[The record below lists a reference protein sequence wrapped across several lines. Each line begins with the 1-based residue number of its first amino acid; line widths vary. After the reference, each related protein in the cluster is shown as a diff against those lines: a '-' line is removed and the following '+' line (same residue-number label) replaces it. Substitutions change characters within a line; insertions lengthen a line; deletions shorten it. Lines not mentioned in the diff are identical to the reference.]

1 MADIPKS
8 IGRYE
13 VQGILGKGAMGVVY
27 KAVDPAI
34 DRIVAIKTI
43 RLSLSE
49 EELAFYE
56 ARFAQ
61 EIRTVGKLNHP
72 NIVTIFDVGR
82 TDDFA
87 YMAMEFIDGPELK
100 ALMPPGKPLHVPTSL
115 DLVAQVAD
123 GLGLAHSRG
132 IIHRDV
138 KPSNV
143 MIAFDEDRMVAKV
156 ADFGIA
162 RGATSAVKTMTG
174 MILGSPRYMSPEH
187 LTGKKLDARS
197 DIFSLGVVLY
207 EMLAGAAPFDG
218 ESVSTIMY
226 QTVHEPEPPL
236 SRLNASIPSTVER
249 VVARAMAK
257 NPEERY
263 ASMKDFAR
271 DIRELLLA
279 LPAPLARLEA
289 GESAAAAVP
298 TAPPMSEAGKALAAE
313 FDSLAATMRLAQMT
327 AAPVDVTRM
336 TSIMKA
342 PTTPIE
348 IEEPPGPEAEDPQ
361 HPAEAPS
368 PAAPAAAARPSA
380 GAQVDDPPAPLAF
393 PVAPAAVLGLLAL
406 VAVGLGIALVL

>member
-1 MADIPKS
+1 MADIPKT

-13 VQGILGKGAMGVVY
+13 VQGVLGKGAMGVVY
-27 KAVDPAI
+27 KAIDPAI

-43 RLSLSE
+43 RVSLSE
-49 EELAFYE
+49 EELAFFE
-56 ARFAQ
+56 ARFSQ
-61 EIRTVGKLNHP
+61 EIKTVGKLNHP

-100 ALMPPGKPLHVPTSL
+100 ALMPPGKPLHVSTTL

-143 MIAFDEDRMVAKV
+143 MIAFGDERMTAKV

-174 MILGSPRYMSPEH
+174 MIMGSPRYMSPEH
-187 LTGKKLDARS
+187 LTGKTLDARS

-218 ESVSTIMY
+218 DSVSTIMY

-249 VVARAMAK
+249 VVAKAMAK
-257 NPEERY
+257 SPDDRY

-271 DIRELLLA
+271 DLRELLLA
-279 LPAPLARLEA
+279 LPAPLPRLDVA
-289 GESAAAAVP
+289 ASTSAAPGITSA
-298 TAPPMSEAGKALAAE
+298 SGKAIAAE
-313 FDSLAATMRLAQMT
+313 FDSLAATMRLAQIT
-327 AAPVDVTRM
+327 AAPSDVTRM

-342 PTTPIE
+342 PRSPS
-348 IEEPPGPEAEDPQ
+348 EEPQSFMEPERD
-361 HPAEAPS
+361 EA
-368 PAAPAAAARPSA
+368 AASEPPPTPVPLPAAAATQPVALPRSGDAEEPRP
-380 GAQVDDPPAPLAF
+380 F
-393 PVAPAAVLGLLAL
+393 PVATAAVLGMLAL
-406 VAVGLGIALVL
+406 VAVGLGIALAL

>member
-13 VQGILGKGAMGVVY
+13 VMGILGKGAMGVVY
-27 KAVDPAI
+27 KAVDPVI

-61 EIRTVGKLNHP
+61 EIRTVGKLSHP

-100 ALMPPGKPLHVPTSL
+100 ALMPPGKPLHIATSL

-143 MIAFDEDRMVAKV
+143 MIAFDDDRMVAKV

-187 LTGKKLDARS
+187 LTGKTLDARS

-249 VVARAMAK
+249 VVARAMSK
-257 NPEERY
+257 SPDERY
-263 ASMKDFAR
+263 ATMKDFAR
-271 DIRELLLA
+271 EIRELLLA
-279 LPAPLARLEA
+279 LPAPLPRLDVA
-289 GESAAAAVP
+289 GPAPGVPGVPSA
-298 TAPPMSEAGKALAAE
+298 SEAGAALAAE

-327 AAPVDVTRM
+327 GAPVDVSRM
-336 TSIMKA
+336 SSIMKA

-348 IEEPPGPEAEDPQ
+348 IEEPEPFVPQ
-361 HPAEAPS
+361 PQAI
-368 PAAPAAAARPSA
+368 APAAAAPQRSA
-380 GAQVDDPPAPLAF
+380 EARSDAPAPF

-406 VAVGLGIALVL
+406 VAVGLGIALAL

>member
-1 MADIPKS
+1 MADIPKT

-13 VQGILGKGAMGVVY
+13 VMGVLGKGAMGVVY
-27 KAVDPAI
+27 KAVDPVI

-56 ARFAQ
+56 ARFSQ
-61 EIRTVGKLNHP
+61 EIRNVGKLNHP

-82 TDDFA
+82 TDDCA

-100 ALMPPGKPLHVPTSL
+100 ALMPPGKPLHVATSL

-143 MIAFDEDRMVAKV
+143 MIAFDDERMVAKV

-218 ESVSTIMY
+218 DSVSTIMY

-236 SRLNASIPSTVER
+236 SRLNATIPATVER

-257 NPEERY
+257 SPDDRY

-271 DIRELLLA
+271 EIRELLLA
-279 LPAPLARLEA
+279 LPAPLPRLEVA
-289 GESAAAAVP
+289 EAAPAPAAIVSA
-298 TAPPMSEAGKALAAE
+298 SGKALAAE
-313 FDSLAATMRLAQMT
+313 FDSMAATMRLAQMT
-327 AAPVDVTRM
+327 AAPLDVSRM
-336 TSIMKA
+336 TSVRA
-342 PTTPIE
+342 AQAS
-348 IEEPPGPEAEDPQ
+348 IEEPPSFVAE
-361 HPAEAPS
+361 
-368 PAAPAAAARPSA
+368 PAAPATPPPPVAPAAAPQQSA
-380 GAQVDDPPAPLAF
+380 GAQADEPPAPF

-406 VAVGLGIALVL
+406 VAVGLGIALVV